1 MKFSNIR
8 LLPLLVV
15 VAALSFG
22 VRFGDFVTGV
32 SNAPGQANAQ
42 ETTEQVGEEIV
53 TDNDADNM
61 EEDFVIQEETSSAFD
76 NVLDAP
82 PSVLSEAEG
91 EIINWRDSTESDLE
105 ASNISIEL
113 FEDLKE
119 RRKEIESQKREL
131 AVREALLKT
140 AEQEIDQKYQEL
152 LSLREEIQAL
162 LVQQTDEE
170 KQRIASLVKIY
181 EGMKPKDAARIFNT
195 LDLDILLDVV
205 SRMSERKSAPVL
217 AAMTAERAR
226 TLTIMLAEQKKLGA
240 GSGLIDPSINLTQ

>member
-1 MKFSNIR
+1 MLKRIMLKGSNLR
-8 LLPLLVV
+8 LLPLMVV
-15 VAALSFG
+15 VASLSFG
-22 VRFGDFVTGV
+22 VRFGEFVTGV
-32 SNAPGQANAQ
+32 SQTPGSANAQ
-42 ETTEQVGEEIV
+42 ESINAQKKVMEDAGEEMMKDGDKMPDQGI
-53 TDNDADNM
+53 
-61 EEDFVIQEETSSAFD
+61 FD
-76 NVLDAP
+76 NPADIPMA
-82 PSVLSEAEG
+82 EAQG
-91 EIINWRDSTESDLE
+91 ERINWRDSSEIETDSTTL
-105 ASNISIEL
+105 SLEL

-152 LSLREEIQAL
+152 VSLREEIQEL

-170 KQRIASLVKIY
+170 KRRIASLVKIY

-205 SRMSERKSAPVL
+205 SKMSERKSAPIL

-226 TLTIMLAEQKKLGA
+226 SLTIMLAEQKKLGA
-240 GSGLIDPSINLTQ
+240 ASMIDPNVNLNQ